1 MVGKIV
7 IIKCRIFF
15 NNQLSI
21 VLTKLE
27 AIHEKLIQLNVVGL
41 IKINWFI
48 KTGIS
53 LYYITNN
60 LRMLYCRIYNSEY
73 ENTSENVRQL
83 VTIIIY
89 KYFIRH

>member
-60 LRMLYCRIYNSEY
+60 LRMLYCRIYNIEY